1 MIYQNIIFWYLGKN
15 IIQTEL
21 IVQKLTYTFMG
32 IQYMIKV
39 SFQISRDKNGLF
51 LKCYCSNWF
60 SHLKKN

>member
-51 LKCYCSNWF
+51 
-60 SHLKKN
+60 